1 MSEQQKPPK
10 SEFLDAFCQMFRAA
24 TRPAVTVIFA
34 AVIAQVVIEGIA
46 APQWFLALA
55 SGCILWWFGDRTV
68 QHIKAASANSGQ
80 SSIDKIVAAVTTA
93 LEQKGGTNA
102 QT

>member
-1 MSEQQKPPK
+1 MSEDSTNSTNPSNATNPTLV
-10 SEFLDAFCQMFRAA
+10 EVFANFFRAA

-34 AVIAQVVIEGIA
+34 AVIAQVVIEGID

-68 QHIKAASANSGQ
+68 QHIKERKTSPLTGE
-80 SSIDKIVAAVTTA
+80 D
-93 LEQKGGTNA
+93 
-102 QT
+102 